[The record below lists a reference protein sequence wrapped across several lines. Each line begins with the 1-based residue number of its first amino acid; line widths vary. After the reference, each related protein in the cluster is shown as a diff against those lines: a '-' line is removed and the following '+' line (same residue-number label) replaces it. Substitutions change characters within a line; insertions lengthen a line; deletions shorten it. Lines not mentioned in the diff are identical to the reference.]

1 MRHGEGKRKGENVA
15 VAQCPASCGELIR
28 GWILGS
34 EKLVSCPV
42 DWYSTVEVETG
53 VPRKDERP
61 LSRAMVDQLL
71 AHWGYP
77 PALSQQIRITLHST
91 IPVAKGMASST
102 ADIAATAVATAHHL
116 GHLLDEP
123 TLARLCVALEPTD
136 STLFR
141 QLTLFDHNTAA
152 TQIAC
157 PPPPALDLLVLESPL
172 TLRTTDYHQLPREP
186 GLLANASRLQL
197 AWEKVQQ
204 ACHCGNPQLLGEA
217 ATISAIAS
225 QQLLPKPG
233 FDALLDWW
241 KAQGSMVSTW
251 RTAAASSACYWT
263 AVGMTSNFCNGGWQ
277 TATSPPT
284 GRSSICW
291 QWYPGAS
298 SCSRPQASTRRNA
311 ASSWS
316 FSSALRIATRK

>member
-1 MRHGEGKRKGENVA
+1 MRPGEGKRKGENVA
-15 VAQCPASCGELIR
+15 VAQCPASCGELIQ

-116 GHLLDEP
+116 GRQLDES
-123 TLARLCVALEPTD
+123 TLATLCVSLEPTD
-136 STLFR
+136 STVFR
-141 QLTLFDHNTAA
+141 QLTLFDHNDAS

-157 PPPPALDLLVLESPL
+157 DVQPALDLLVLESPQ
-172 TLRTTDYHQLPREP
+172 TLRTADYHRIPRQA
-186 GLLANASRLQL
+186 GLLAGAPALER
-197 AWEKVQQ
+197 AWEKVQESCITQ
-204 ACHCGNPQLLGEA
+204 NPYRMGEA
-217 ATISAIAS
+217 ATLSAIAS
-225 QQLLPKPG
+225 QTLLPKPD
-233 FDALLDWW
+233 FDALLSLVEECDIYGVNV
-241 KAQGSMVSTW
+241 AHSGSVVGLLLDRLRHDVEFLQWRLAESDIAAHWPQQHLLAMVP
-251 RTAAASSACYWT
+251 
-263 AVGMTSNFCNGGWQ
+263 GGVTLQ
-277 TATSPPT
+277 
-284 GRSSICW
+284 
-291 QWYPGAS
+291 
-298 SCSRPQASTRRNA
+298 
-311 ASSWS
+311 
-316 FSSALRIATRK
+316 